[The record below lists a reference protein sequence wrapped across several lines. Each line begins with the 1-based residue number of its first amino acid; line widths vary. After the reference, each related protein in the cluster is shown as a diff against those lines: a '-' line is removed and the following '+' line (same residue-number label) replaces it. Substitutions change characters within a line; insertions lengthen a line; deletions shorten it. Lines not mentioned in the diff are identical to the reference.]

1 MTALEMSNWVT
12 LLVAIF
18 AGVILFALF
27 CSGGWR

>member
-1 MTALEMSNWVT
+1 MTALEMSNWAT

-18 AGVILFALF
+18 VGVILFALF